1 MAGAAAKR
9 YARAIFELAREEGQV
24 EEWGTRLAT
33 VGQVLSRQDVRVVLS
48 NPTIPRQQRQEAVSR
63 ILDDSAGPEGANLA
77 KLLVGANR
85 LDDVERIEQE
95 YQLLVDE
102 AEGRMRATATT
113 AVELSPGDYETL
125 ADRISKQMG
134 REVRLTAD
142 VDPAIIGGLVLRV
155 GDHVIDASLATRLR
169 QLRRKLAGV

>member
-113 AVELSPGDYETL
+113 AVELSAGDYETL
-125 ADRISKQMG
+125 AGRISKQMG

>member
-24 EEWGTRLAT
+24 EEWGTRLTT

-113 AVELSPGDYETL
+113 AVELSAGDYETL
-125 ADRISKQMG
+125 AGRISKQMG

>member
-1 MAGAAAKR
+1 VR
-9 YARAIFELAREEGQV
+9 
-24 EEWGTRLAT
+24 
-33 VGQVLSRQDVRVVLS
+33 QVLSLPDVRVVLS

-63 ILDDSAGPEGANLA
+63 ILDDSAGPGGVNLA

-85 LDDVERIEQE
+85 MDDVESIEQE

-113 AVELSPGDYETL
+113 AVELSAGDYETL
-125 ADRISKQMG
+125 AGRLSKQMG

-155 GDHVIDASLATRLR
+155 GDHVIDASLVTRLR
-169 QLRRKLAGV
+169 QLRLKLAGA

>member
-85 LDDVERIEQE
+85 LDEVESIEQE

-113 AVELSPGDYETL
+113 AVELSSGDYETL
-125 ADRISKQMG
+125 AGRLSKQMG

-169 QLRRKLAGV
+169 QLRRKLAGA

>member
-113 AVELSPGDYETL
+113 AVELSAGDYEIL
-125 ADRISKQMG
+125 AGRISKQMG

>member
-9 YARAIFELAREEGQV
+9 YARAIFELASEEGQV

-33 VGQVLSRQDVRVVLS
+33 VGQVFSRQDVRVVLS

-102 AEGRMRATATT
+102 
-113 AVELSPGDYETL
+113 
-125 ADRISKQMG
+125 MG
-134 REVRLTAD
+134 REIRLTAD